1 MNLSKEEKHGLS
13 VENTI
18 TQEKKKMPQKSE
30 REYRN
35 LAELLAPQEDEK
47 RVTGYATTF
56 DQPYKLWG
64 DNAFELWEVVDK
76 NAFDNTDMADVIM
89 QYNHEGRVF
98 ARTKNNT
105 LSLRSDEHGLLI
117 NAELGG
123 TEIGRQLY
131 EEIKG
136 GYTDKMSFGFTVR
149 GDEWSDKTEDG
160 VEIRTRRITDI
171 GKLYDVSAVSIPAND
186 STSISVRSLVDGE
199 IEKLK
204 AERLEREKAE
214 KLEERRQALRER
226 INNGRTEED

>member
-136 GYTDKMSFGFTVR
+136 GYTDKMSFGFTVDA
-149 GDEWSDKTEDG
+149 DERLITEEDG
-160 VEIRTRRITDI
+160 TTIVLRTIKHI
-171 GKLYDVSAVSIPAND
+171 GKLYDVSAVSLPANNA
-186 STSISVRSLVDGE
+186 TEISARSYCDGV
-199 IEKLK
+199 I
-204 AERLEREKAE
+204 AELT
-214 KLEERRQALRER
+214 EERRKAEERER
-226 INNGRTEED
+226 QKAKIRIMLNL

>member
-1 MNLSKEEKHGLS
+1 
-13 VENTI
+13 
-18 TQEKKKMPQKSE
+18 MPTKNE

-47 RVTGYATTF
+47 RVQGYATTF
-56 DQPYKLWG
+56 DQPYKLGG
-64 DNAFELWEVVDK
+64 DDSFEFWEVVDRG
-76 NAFDNTDMADVIM
+76 AFNNTDMNDVIM

-105 LSLRSDEHGLLI
+105 LALRSDEHGLFI
-117 NAELGG
+117 DADLGG

-149 GDEWSDKTEDG
+149 GDKREEHMEDG
-160 VEIRTRRITDI
+160 KTILTRTITDI

-186 STSISVRSLVDGE
+186 ATSISVRTFVNGE
-199 IEKLK
+199 IERHK
-204 AERLEREKAE
+204 AERLEQERIA
-214 KLEERRQALRER
+214 KLEERKAALRER
-226 INNGRTEED
+226 IENGRAE